1 MILAQIIAGHI
12 TVIIFQKALK
22 TADVEFINKS
32 CDSAHFIKCEAEL
45 ISHISQWNEQM
56 VQYYLRNLTSN

>member
-32 CDSAHFIKCEAEL
+32 CDSAHFIKCEAL
-45 ISHISQWNEQM
+45 NSLAIYPNGMNIW
-56 VQYYLRNLTSN
+56 YSNTYAT